1 MRFSDPEEI
10 ESRFKRRA
18 RQRRRDVTWNLLT
31 AVVLMMTIALIGL
44 YLVLFSNPYVAVNP
58 FPPPTMPVLAAASPG
73 TATAVR
79 LPPTWTPTV
88 KPTETP
94 QPSTTSI
101 APTVKTEPT
110 NTDNPLLFFTE
121 EPEDTNLPYAIE
133 GNPAAMANTVFHP
146 GEGCDWQGV
155 AGRVVDLQG
164 RPMVGVVLKLTGLY
178 DGRTVDMTTLS
189 GGAAAWY
196 GESGYEFVLGDKPV
210 STNVTLA
217 VQLVDQA
224 LMPLSNRVIFSTYE
238 TCDKNLILINFKQVR

>member
-94 QPSTTSI
+94 HPSTTSI

-164 RPMVGVVLKLTGLY
+164 
-178 DGRTVDMTTLS
+178 
-189 GGAAAWY
+189 
-196 GESGYEFVLGDKPV
+196 
-210 STNVTLA
+210 
-217 VQLVDQA
+217 
-224 LMPLSNRVIFSTYE
+224 
-238 TCDKNLILINFKQVR
+238 